1 MERSGSTRGR
11 TSRSGIASIILG
23 VLSIVFALI
32 EPTLALICGLLGLY
46 FALLARA
53 GRPRWLGSTGLLIN
67 GVALALVIAI
77 VANLL
82 P

>member
-11 TSRSGIASIILG
+11 ISRSGIASIILG
-23 VLSIVFALI
+23 ILGIVFALV

-46 FALLARA
+46 FGLVARA
-53 GRPRWLGSTGLLIN
+53 GHPRWMASAGLVIN
-67 GVALALVIAI
+67 GVALVLVTAIIAN
-77 VANLL
+77 VF